1 MIKFG
6 IDTSRWQGD
15 FDFKGAKDNEGVD
28 FAIIKAGGADD
39 GLYEDRE
46 FENSYNK
53 LERLGMHKGAYFY
66 GNAFS
71 TGEAINEARYF
82 AQLLAGKSFCYPV
95 FYDVEGTM
103 LTGNDLTDIIM
114 AFLDE
119 MRNAG
124 YKNVGLYSYENCINN
139 YVDISRVKEAGY
151 AIWVARYSD
160 SEPHL
165 NNDVQYDLWQFG
177 GGVNYIRSAEINGQT
192 VDQNYCY
199 TDYCT
204 DHVVEEIT
212 VPDCEPVPD
221 TKYHKG
227 DTVKVINAIQYDNGE
242 PFGVYYDEYS
252 VIAVSGRRIVIG
264 IDGIITAAVDES
276 NISLVKCIYDNDNDI
291 NTDTA
296 NRGDGKKVRVLDN
309 IDYDGVRFATYYDEY
324 DVIEENGDRI
334 VIGIGTTITAAVN
347 IANLEFV
354 GGASSDDT
362 PTDIPFSEDIEEGS
376 TVRFVGNTDY
386 DGTPIKAWFDEYT
399 VSERSGDRVVLVH
412 DGELFAAV
420 NVTDCELI

>member
-1 MIKFG
+1 MSKLFG

-53 LERLGMHKGAYFY
+53 LESAGIHKGAYFF
-66 GNAFS
+66 GNALS
-71 TGEAINEARYF
+71 NDEAVNEARYF

-95 FYDVEGTM
+95 FYDVEAGM
-103 LTGNDLTDIIM
+103 VTGNDLTDIIM

-151 AIWVARYSD
+151 AVWVAKYS
-160 SEPHL
+160 S
-165 NNDVQYDLWQFG
+165 NNPNIAVDYDMWQFG
-177 GGVNYIRSAEINGQT
+177 GSVNYLRDTQINGQT

-204 DHVVEEIT
+204 DHVVEDVT
-212 VPDCEPVPD
+212 VPDYKPVPD

-227 DTVKVINAIQYDNGE
+227 DTVKVINAIQYDNNE
-242 PFGVYYDEYS
+242 PFGTYYDKYS
-252 VIAVSGRRIVIG
+252 VLSASGRRVVIG
-264 IDGIITAAVDES
+264 VDGVTTAAIDED
-276 NISLVKCIYDNDNDI
+276 NISLIKCIYDNDNDV
-291 NTDTA
+291 NTDTVS
-296 NRGDGKKVRVLDN
+296 RGDGKKVRVLDN
-309 IDYDGVRFATYYDEY
+309 IDYDGVRFAVYYDEY
-324 DVIEENGDRI
+324 DVIEESGDRI

-362 PTDIPFSEDIEEGS
+362 PTDIPFSEGIEEGS
-376 TVRFVGNTDY
+376 TVRFVGDTDY
-386 DGTPIKAWFDEYT
+386 DGTTIKAWYDEYT

-420 NVTDCELI
+420 NVTDCELV

>member
-1 MIKFG
+1 MSKFFG
-6 IDTSRWQGD
+6 IDTSKWQGNFSFAD
-15 FDFKGAKDNEGVD
+15 AKTNENIE

-39 GLYEDRE
+39 GLYKDAE

-53 LERLGMHKGAYFY
+53 LEELGMHKGAYFY

-71 TGEAINEARYF
+71 TEEAINEARYF

-119 MRNAG
+119 MRDAG
-124 YKNVGLYSYENCINN
+124 FAKVGLYSSESHINN
-139 YVDISRVKEAGY
+139 YVDINRVKDAGFY
-151 AIWVARYSD
+151 IWVARYSD
-160 SEPHL
+160 TEP
-165 NNDVQYDLWQFG
+165 NIGVNYDLWQFG

-212 VPDCEPVPD
+212 IPDYEPVPD

-242 PFGVYYDEYS
+242 PFNTYYDEYS
-252 VIAVSGRRIVIG
+252 VLSVSGRRVVIG
-264 IDGIITAAVDES
+264 IDGVITAAIDED
-276 NISLVKCIYDNDNDI
+276 NISLIKCVYDSDI
-291 NTDTA
+291 NTDTVS
-296 NRGDGKKVRVLDN
+296 RGDSKKVKVLDN
-309 IDYDGVRFATYYDEY
+309 IDYDGNRFGVYYDEY
-324 DVIEENGDRI
+324 DVIEEDGDRI
-334 VIGIGTTITAAVN
+334 VIGIGSVATAAVN

-354 GGASSDDT
+354 GDASSDDA
-362 PTDIPFSEDIEEGS
+362 PTDIPFSGDIEVGS
-376 TVRFVGNTDY
+376 TVRFVGDTDY

-412 DGELFAAV
+412 DGGLFAAV
-420 NVTDCELI
+420 NVADCELV

>member
-1 MIKFG
+1 MKKFG

-15 FDFKGAKDNEGVD
+15 FDFQRVKDEEGVEY
-28 FAIIKAGGADD
+28 AIIKCGGADD

-53 LERLGMHKGAYFY
+53 LSDADMHKGAYFY

-71 TGEAINEARYF
+71 EDEARNEARYC
-82 AQLLAGKSFCYPV
+82 ASILVSKSFCYPI
-95 FYDVEGTM
+95 FYDVEGAM
-103 LTGNDLTDIIM
+103 LTGNDLTDIVM
-114 AFLDE
+114 AFMGE
-119 MRNAG
+119 MKEAG
-124 YKNVGLYSYENCINN
+124 FTKVGLYSSESHINN

-151 AIWVARYSD
+151 AIWVASYSD
-160 SEPHL
+160 TEPSIAV
-165 NNDVQYDLWQFG
+165 DYDIWQFG
-177 GGVNYIRSAEINGQT
+177 GGVNYLRDTQINGQT

-204 DHVVEEIT
+204 DHVVEDIT
-212 VPDCEPVPD
+212 VPDYEPVPD

-242 PFGVYYDEYS
+242 PFSTYYDEYS
-252 VIAVSGRRIVIG
+252 VLSVSGRRVVIG
-264 IDGIITAAVDES
+264 IDGVITAAIDED
-276 NISLVKCIYDNDNDI
+276 NISLVKRVYDSDI
-291 NTDTA
+291 NTDTVS
-296 NRGDGKKVRVLDN
+296 RGDGKKVKVLDN

-324 DVIEENGDRI
+324 DVIEEDGDRI
-334 VIGIGTTITAAVN
+334 VIGIGATITAAVN

-354 GGASSDDT
+354 GGANSDDT
-362 PTDIPFSEDIEEGS
+362 PTDIPFSGDIEEGS

-399 VSERSGDRVVLVH
+399 VSEKSGDRVVLVH
-412 DGELFAAV
+412 NGELFAAV

>member
-53 LERLGMHKGAYFY
+53 LESAGIHKGAYYF
-66 GNAFS
+66 GNALN
-71 TGEAINEARYF
+71 TDEAVNEARHC
-82 AQLLAGKSFCYPV
+82 ASILANKSFCYPV
-95 FYDVEGTM
+95 FYDVEGGM
-103 LTGNDLTDIIM
+103 LTGEDLTEIVL
-114 AFLDE
+114 AFMNELK
-119 MRNAG
+119 RAG
-124 YKNVGLYSYENCINN
+124 FKNIGLYMSANHFNN
-139 YVDISRVKEAGY
+139 YVDVARVKNDGFSL
-151 AIWVARYSD
+151 WVASYS
-160 SEPHL
+160 SGKPQL
-165 NNDVQYDLWQFG
+165 TNDTEYDMWQFG
-177 GGVNYIRSAEINGQT
+177 GSVNYLRDTQINGQT

-204 DHVVEEIT
+204 DHVVEDIT
-212 VPDCEPVPD
+212 VPDYEPVPD

-242 PFGVYYDEYS
+242 PFSTYYDEYS
-252 VIAVSGRRIVIG
+252 VLSANGRRVVIG
-264 IDGIITAAVDES
+264 VDGVTTAAIDED

-291 NTDTA
+291 NTDTVS
-296 NRGDGKKVRVLDN
+296 RGDGKKVRVLDN

-362 PTDIPFSEDIEEGS
+362 PTDIPFSGDIEEGS

>member
-53 LERLGMHKGAYFY
+53 LESAGIHKGAYYF
-66 GNAFS
+66 GNALNAD
-71 TGEAINEARYF
+71 EAVNEARHC
-82 AQLLAGKSFCYPV
+82 ASILANKSFCYPV
-95 FYDVEGTM
+95 FYDVEGGM
-103 LTGNDLTDIIM
+103 LTGEDLTEIVL
-114 AFLDE
+114 AFMNELK
-119 MRNAG
+119 RAG
-124 YKNVGLYSYENCINN
+124 FKNIGLYMSANHFNN
-139 YVDISRVKEAGY
+139 YVDVVRVKNDGFSL
-151 AIWVARYSD
+151 WVASYS
-160 SEPHL
+160 SGKPQL
-165 NNDVQYDLWQFG
+165 TNDTDYDMWQFG
-177 GGVNYIRSAEINGQT
+177 GSVNYLRDTQINEQT

-204 DHVVEEIT
+204 DHVVEEVT
-212 VPDCEPVPD
+212 VPDYQPVPD

-242 PFGVYYDEYS
+242 PFNTYYDEYS
-252 VIAVSGRRIVIG
+252 VLSVSGRRVVIG
-264 IDGIITAAVDES
+264 VDGVITAAIDED
-276 NISLVKCIYDNDNDI
+276 NISLVKCVYDSDI
-291 NTDTA
+291 NTDTVS
-296 NRGDGKKVRVLDN
+296 RGNSKKVKVLDN
-309 IDYDGVRFATYYDEY
+309 IDYDGNRFGVYYDEY
-324 DVIEENGDRI
+324 DVIEEDGDRV
-334 VIGIGTTITAAVN
+334 VIGIGDVTTAAVN
-347 IANLEFV
+347 IANLEFI
-354 GGASSDDT
+354 GGSGSDDT
-362 PTDIPFSEDIEEGS
+362 PTDIPFNGDIEEGS

-399 VSERSGDRVVLVH
+399 VSEKSGDRVVLVH
-412 DGELFAAV
+412 NGELFAAV

>member
-1 MIKFG
+1 MSKLFG
-6 IDTSRWQGD
+6 IDTSKWQGD
-15 FDFKGAKDNEGVD
+15 FDFQRAKDNEGVD

-53 LERLGMHKGAYFY
+53 LENTGIHKGAYFF

-71 TGEAINEARYF
+71 NDDAVNEARYF
-82 AQLLAGKSFCYPV
+82 AKLLAGKSFCYPV
-95 FYDVEGTM
+95 FYDVEAGM
-103 LTGNDLTDIIM
+103 VTGNDITDIIM

-151 AIWVARYSD
+151 AVWVAKYSD
-160 SEPHL
+160 AEPRIAV
-165 NNDVQYDLWQFG
+165 DYDIWQFG
-177 GGVNYIRSAEINGQT
+177 GGVNYLRDTQINGQT

-204 DHVVEEIT
+204 DHVVEKVT
-212 VPDCEPVPD
+212 VPDYQPVLD
-221 TKYHKG
+221 AKYHKG
-227 DTVKVINAIQYDNGE
+227 DTVKVLNAIQYDNGE
-242 PFGVYYDEYS
+242 PFSTYYDEYS
-252 VIAVSGRRIVIG
+252 VLSVSGRRVVIG
-264 IDGIITAAVDES
+264 VDGVITAAIDED
-276 NISLVKCIYDNDNDI
+276 NISLVKCVYDSDI
-291 NTDTA
+291 NTDTVS
-296 NRGDGKKVRVLDN
+296 RGDSKKVRVLDN

-324 DVIEENGDRI
+324 DVIEENGGRV

-347 IANLEFV
+347 IANLEFI

-376 TVRFVGNTDY
+376 AVRFVGSTDY

-399 VSERSGDRVVLVH
+399 VSEKSGDRVVLVH

-420 NVTDCELI
+420 NVADCELV